1 MDALILL
8 SFIIGGLII
17 AFVINII
24 TQRNKIKRFTERLRK
39 NFGKIERKE
48 YENRKKRIRSRKSC
62 FIQRL
67 LFKPSG

>member
-1 MDALILL
+1 MDALLLL

-48 YENRKKRIRSRKSC
+48 YDPEKAAS
-62 FIQRL
+62 
-67 LFKPSG
+67 